1 MGIVE
6 LIIVVLLLLWLFGYF
21 GRGRLG
27 TGSVLSGNAIHT
39 LLVIVVILVILRLLN
54 II

>member
-6 LIIVVLLLLWLFGYF
+6 LIIVVLLLWLFGNF

-27 TGSVLSGNAIHT
+27 TGSIVGGNAIHT
-39 LLVIVVILVILRLLN
+39 LLVLSSSS
-54 II
+54 